1 MSELLQ
7 LPVLLPGPRRL
18 TESGSRRRAAGFACA
33 TLCCSSSGFPAG
45 FSPLPQSLPHAEGCR
60 PGIRALWFLYCPTE
74 EVVMGL
80 APPSSVEKPATATQL
95 TKQGSRVWFGFYL
108 PPTPKNTGPT
118 VPTIHRVAFGKEERF
133 FSQEDQAA
141 AAGPDKCFIGRGK
154 MFKEELWP
162 RKGERMKASRELW
175 AFGLTPPPLT
185 QHLTCPFCLQEM

>member
-1 MSELLQ
+1 MN
-7 LPVLLPGPRRL
+7 
-18 TESGSRRRAAGFACA
+18 
-33 TLCCSSSGFPAG
+33 SSSSLSSCQAPGG
-45 FSPLPQSLPHAEGCR
+45 SPSQDLGEEQQALLVQLCVVHLQAFLQASHHCLNPYLTRKDVGQGSGLCGSSTAPQK
-60 PGIRALWFLYCPTE
+60 
-74 EVVMGL
+74 VMGL
-80 APPSSVEKPATATQL
+80 APPSSAEKPATAMQL

-108 PPTPKNTGPT
+108 PPPPKNTGPT

-162 RKGERMKASRELW
+162 RKGERMKASHELW